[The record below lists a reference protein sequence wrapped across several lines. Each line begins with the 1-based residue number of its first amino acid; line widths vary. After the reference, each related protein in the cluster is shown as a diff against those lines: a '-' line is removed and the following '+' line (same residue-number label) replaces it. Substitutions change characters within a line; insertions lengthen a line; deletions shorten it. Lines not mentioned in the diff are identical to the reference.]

1 MNTDELVNK
10 KVEEFGKTVISKEMN
25 KMADSLIVV
34 RQELQKDG
42 DEVGLKIMRE
52 TVVMLE
58 EIATHIEKKYIL
70 QGS

>member
-1 MNTDELVNK
+1 MNTEELRK
-10 KVEEFGKTVISKEMN
+10 KIGEFGKTVISKEMN

-34 RQELQKDG
+34 RKELQKDG

-52 TVVMLE
+52 AVVMLE